1 VTIKIVIN
9 DEATKR
15 MRRLR
20 EALDNLSEAAG
31 REGLA
36 SVTLGGAALAALL
49 GSLPHPSW
57 RKIYEEEVDLL
68 LEREKQNGS
77 K

>member
-1 VTIKIVIN
+1 MTIKIVIN
-9 DEATKR
+9 DEAKKR

-20 EALDNLSEAAG
+20 ESLDNLSEAAG

-36 SVTLGGAALAALL
+36 SVTLGGAAIGALF
-49 GSLPHPSW
+49 GSLPHPW
-57 RKIYEEEVDLL
+57 REIYEEQVDLL